1 MKLMLVNLAILET
14 ILACYTLDLEQF
26 KKAFY
31 GAMHLLEVRV
41 GFLTLRALFTIC
53 PLIIFNAFLA

>member
-14 ILACYTLDLEQF
+14 ILACYTFDLEQF
-26 KKAFY
+26 KQAFY

-41 GFLTLRALFTIC
+41 GYLALRALFAMC